1 MKLDVGETKERQEEA
16 EQQMEEMRQHIKDAM
31 GGLAERVRSVA
42 DLASAAAMPEEL
54 LQEALHSYVEE
65 YKDSLDVPAVI
76 SPADNSVVLTLK
88 DRESMIRMVR
98 KNMDDRLI
106 TSRKS
111 VTPTPTPPAPS
122 PGQLVPV
129 EEPPPRPEPLP
140 AIEGPS
146 IDRED
151 FIEQVL
157 KIQKLENDL
166 HSKGEKIVEL
176 DRNVKALMQDS
187 GRHLDRVKSKVK
199 HLEREVTEIRIE
211 QSKKVMGRV
220 LSDTST
226 RNDAVSMVRTGR
238 LSTKFLF
245 ALSSKPVLRTVLT
258 SELAP
263 VISVFD
269 HHKTYTFL
277 NLSTLVF
284 YCLFLLFFY

>member
-1 MKLDVGETKERQEEA
+1 
-16 EQQMEEMRQHIKDAM
+16 
-31 GGLAERVRSVA
+31 
-42 DLASAAAMPEEL
+42 
-54 LQEALHSYVEE
+54 
-65 YKDSLDVPAVI
+65 
-76 SPADNSVVLTLK
+76 
-88 DRESMIRMVR
+88 
-98 KNMDDRLI
+98 MDDRLI

-140 AIEGPS
+140 AIEGAS

-238 LSTKFLF
+238 LSTKFLS
-245 ALSSKPVLRTVLT
+245 AVSSKPVLRTFLT

-269 HHKTYTFL
+269 RHKTYTFL

-284 YCLFLLFFY
+284 YCLFLLFFH

>member
-1 MKLDVGETKERQEEA
+1 MQIAGLQLQLEELEKVKLDVGETKERQGEA
-16 EQQMEEMRQHIKDAM
+16 EQQIEEMRKNIEDAM
-31 GGLAERVRSVA
+31 GGLAKRVRSVA

-76 SPADNSVVLTLK
+76 SPADNSVVLTLN
-88 DRESMIRMVR
+88 DRESMLKMVR
-98 KNMDDRLI
+98 KNMGDRII

-111 VTPTPTPPAPS
+111 SPATPTPTPPAPT

-129 EEPPPRPEPLP
+129 EEPEPPPRREPLP
-140 AIEGPS
+140 AIEGAS
-146 IDRED
+146 VDRDD

-176 DRNVKALMQDS
+176 DRNIKTLMQDS
-187 GRHLDRVKSKVK
+187 GRYLDRVKSKVK

-211 QSKKVMGRV
+211 QSKRVMGRV

-226 RNDAVSMVRTGR
+226 RTDSVSMVRTRR
-238 LSTKFLF
+238 LSVKCRLF
-245 ALSSKPVLRTVLT
+245 SVLT
-258 SELAP
+258 
-263 VISVFD
+263 
-269 HHKTYTFL
+269 H
-277 NLSTLVF
+277 
-284 YCLFLLFFY
+284 YCTPF